1 MKNLAIAF
9 LLMISLHSYS
19 QEKFPKEEA
28 TNTNDTM
35 EGFLQ
40 SSTQDTITTDKA
52 KDFMGK
58 LVLVKGKVVSFKLA
72 AEGKSTNYI
81 NIDKPYPESIFTV
94 VISNSYLE
102 KLNIKIEDLKDKTIY
117 VKGTISVYKN
127 DPKQIPQ
134 IFNPISIVIKKE

>member
-1 MKNLAIAF
+1 MKNLVIAF
-9 LLMISLHSYS
+9 LLVFS
-19 QEKFPKEEA
+19 
-28 TNTNDTM
+28 TNC
-35 EGFLQ
+35 F
-40 SSTQDTITTDKA
+40 SQDTITTAKVKDYMDKE
-52 KDFMGK
+52 
-58 LVLVKGKVVSFKLA
+58 VCVVGKVVSFKLA

-102 KLNIKIEDLKDKTIY
+102 KLNIKIEDLKDKIIY
-117 VKGTISVYKN
+117 VKGTITVYKN